1 MAPSERPWR
10 PVREGLAVRVRVTP
24 RARRAGA
31 GGTIALP
38 DVPALR
44 VAVTAPP
51 AEGAANAAVL
61 ALLAAACDVP
71 KSALAVTLGTSG
83 RLRAVTVSGDPS
95 SLAARLEA
103 WLTHAEGVSA

>member
-10 PVREGLAVRVRVTP
+10 PVREGIAVRVRVTP

-38 DVPALR
+38 AGPALR

-51 AEGAANAAVL
+51 AEGAANTAVL
-61 ALLAAACDVP
+61 ALLAAAWDVP
-71 KSALAVTLGTSG
+71 KSALAVTSGASG
-83 RLRAVTVSGDPS
+83 RLKTVTVSGDPA
-95 SLAARLEA
+95 SLTARLEA